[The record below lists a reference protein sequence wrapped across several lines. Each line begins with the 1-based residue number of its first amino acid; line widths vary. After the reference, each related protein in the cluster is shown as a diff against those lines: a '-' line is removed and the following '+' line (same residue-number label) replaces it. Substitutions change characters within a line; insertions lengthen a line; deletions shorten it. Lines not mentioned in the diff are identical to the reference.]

1 MTNRRDFLYLGLTA
15 LALPVVPGVWAAPA
29 EAAVPEASAALPLYK
44 VIFDQRFAESRA
56 YADEMRAA
64 GHFVHGIR
72 GDITDV
78 WFNDLDLRWRK
89 GPAAIAGLTGPGAI
103 FCLERLAWDRRMR
116 VLFRADHRSL
126 PDGRIEHALSGPEH
140 LVNRFSVP
148 PVQGDEWP
156 VRMAQWTNRF
166 PTGPSRRAEETIIR
180 PSLNEGKN
188 PEHLVSWVIG
198 SPQVA

>member
-15 LALPVVPGVWAAPA
+15 LALPVVPGAWIPGAD
-29 EAAVPEASAALPLYK
+29 SAAREALPTLPLYK

-64 GHFVHGIR
+64 GLPVHAIR

-116 VLFRADHRSL
+116 VLFRVDHRRL
-126 PDGRIEHALSGPEH
+126 PDGRIEHAFSGPEQMVSGFPMP
-140 LVNRFSVP
+140 LG
-148 PVQGDEWP
+148 QEDEWP
-156 VRMAQWTNRF
+156 VRMAQWTSRF
-166 PTGPSRRAEETIIR
+166 PISPARTEETFLG
-180 PSLNEGKN
+180 PPLKSGNH

-198 SPQVA
+198 SPQLA